1 MLRLSRPHQTLRLK
15 WATARGFAVPAG
27 EGAAK
32 ARQSTATLSKDSYDA
47 PLQVPAEGTFASEL
61 MKETESG
68 KTAMESIKEKAAALA
83 AKRREARLARESANS
98 SSQGY
103 EGRLARQAQT
113 ATHTPSTAPVFEIN
127 TRPLQSSQPD
137 RRRQRRVFDVSTD
150 QLTTAFSQPKG
161 QGNRNKFNGQG
172 GDRRSAAPSNNGNRN
187 GNRNGPQRQ
196 QRAPPRSL
204 MANKRPDRKQASEDA
219 VGSLEDLVVTV
230 DLPNSPGSISVSQDL
245 SSVFPKEDSP
255 LDLALSKL
263 SDKKSAALAGNILRK
278 FGGDYSAFAPTPSP
292 TLYTTPVDKLPL
304 RAQVTLAMAKS
315 KGLNINDRKLVVNT
329 VTKAIGEVPSPTV
342 A

>member
-32 ARQSTATLSKDSYDA
+32 VHCRPLSKDSYDA

-83 AKRREARLARESANS
+83 AKRREARLARESANG

-113 ATHTPSTAPVFEIN
+113 ATHTQSTAPVFEIN

-255 LDLALSKL
+255 LGPGL
-263 SDKKSAALAGNILRK
+263 SAALAGNILRK